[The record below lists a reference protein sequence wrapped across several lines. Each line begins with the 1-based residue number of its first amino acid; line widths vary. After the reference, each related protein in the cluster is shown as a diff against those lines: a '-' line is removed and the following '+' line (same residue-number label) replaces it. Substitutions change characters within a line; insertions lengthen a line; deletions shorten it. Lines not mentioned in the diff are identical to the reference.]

1 MGLTT
6 RLSYEGWD
14 PSAPG
19 PTGPARLSLLVSRA
33 EFNKIDI
40 GRLFNLVHYD
50 KQKKSEL
57 VCFLA
62 IFLGSAIVTLF

>member
-1 MGLTT
+1 VWLTT

-33 EFNKIDI
+33 EFNKTNS

-50 KQKKSEL
+50 KKKYSIRKPFENVTIRL
-57 VCFLA
+57 LA
-62 IFLGSAIVTLF
+62 T